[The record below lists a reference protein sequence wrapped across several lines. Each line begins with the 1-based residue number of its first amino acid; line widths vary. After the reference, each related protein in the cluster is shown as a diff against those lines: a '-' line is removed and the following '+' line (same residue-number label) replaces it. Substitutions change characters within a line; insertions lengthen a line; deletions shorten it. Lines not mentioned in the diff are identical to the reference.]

1 MTVHLMFCSYD
12 ILDVITS
19 RLVVL
24 VLSHP
29 NRRLVL
35 MAHFEQ
41 LLLAISLCFTR
52 PIAAIWQEVALKLT
66 TSTSLLI
73 EQFQR
78 NQMQRSS
85 SWDSWDS
92 HVRKTHFFLW
102 RRSRHELQQQVWI
115 THWPTGQAHGVTYK
129 HTKLCSSD
137 KGVLLDC
144 CWTQRL
150 DLEPTVV
157 KRHNCVVIRTAK
169 LIYASYMSHR
179 RGMASTHEAS
189 SCALSK

>member
-66 TSTSLLI
+66 NSTSLLI

-85 SWDSWDS
+85 S
-92 HVRKTHFFLW
+92 
-102 RRSRHELQQQVWI
+102 
-115 THWPTGQAHGVTYK
+115 
-129 HTKLCSSD
+129 
-137 KGVLLDC
+137 
-144 CWTQRL
+144 
-150 DLEPTVV
+150 
-157 KRHNCVVIRTAK
+157 
-169 LIYASYMSHR
+169 
-179 RGMASTHEAS
+179 
-189 SCALSK
+189 